1 MTRDQAIANLKA
13 RAIDNQL
20 WGNDLSTEQQQL
32 AESVGIDIV
41 HTKPAPRTKLDEA
54 NARVAILETEILAG
68 KDIPAT
74 ELAEA
79 RALAQAEAD
88 VADMAARGQR
98 EREKAAKELAKR
110 QETAKAAVRQNP
122 PVLPAD
128 ELATLV
134 QAARDALAAIV
145 DASRAYAATIQEAKK
160 VLADG
165 GVIERDTSTGNTAD
179 EQAAMDWH
187 NHGLRNAPGVVIDGT
202 TYSPGAYTN
211 ALVELGR
218 HALNLGGA
226 GNRFKFGL

>member
-13 RAIDNQL
+13 RAVDNQL
-20 WGNDLSTEQQQL
+20 WTHDLSDQERHI
-32 AESVGIDIV
+32 AESAGIDIV
-41 HTKPAPRTKLDEA
+41 HTKPAPRGKLEEA

-74 ELAEA
+74 ALAEA

-88 VADMAARGQR
+88 IVDMAARGAR
-98 EREKAAKELAKR
+98 ERDKAAKELAKR
-110 QETAKAAVRQNP
+110 QEAAKAAVRQNL

-145 DASRAYAATIQEAKK
+145 NASRAHAATIQEAKQ

-165 GVIERDTSTGNTAD
+165 GVIERDASGGNTAD
-179 EQAAMDWH
+179 EQAAMDWD
-187 NHGLRNAPGVVIDGT
+187 NHGLRNAPCVVIDGT

-211 ALVELGR
+211 ALVDLGR
-218 HALNLGGA
+218 HALGLGGA
-226 GNRFKFGL
+226 GHRFKFGI